1 MADPIQDKINR
12 QAETSKN
19 DMLWG
24 KPANDILNDRAIS
37 ASAKPIR
44 ALWEMVQNTRIA
56 SESECNIGTIV
67 KCRNFPNKLIAN
79 VLNILYL

>member
-56 SESECNIGTIV
+56 SESECTIGTVV
-67 KCRNFPNKLIAN
+67 KWRNFPNELIAN
-79 VLNILYL
+79 MLNILYL